1 MAEANFSVFQDQF
14 SCPICL
20 DLFKN
25 PVTIHCGH
33 SFCMDCIAGC
43 WNEEDL
49 KGVYNCPQ
57 CRQTFT
63 PRPVLGKNT
72 ILADMVEMLKKSG
85 IHSDPPT
92 VTYAEPGDV
101 ECGVCT
107 GRKQKAVKSC
117 LVCLSSYCE
126 THFSAHNDLFP
137 GRKHKMVD
145 ADGKLEDLICS
156 QHDKLLE
163 VFCRTDQK
171 CICMLCVMDEHSGHK
186 TVSVAAERTDKQKEL
201 GQSQRR
207 CQQTIQEKQKHLQEL
222 KEAVRLMKQ
231 SAQAAVEDTE
241 GIFTEMISSIRRRC
255 SEVTKLIRDQE
266 RAGVTQ
272 AEECMETLEREIAEL
287 KRRDAELEQLSKT
300 QDHTSFLQSFQS
312 LCSLTD
318 QEPSSSD
325 ISVCSDVSFERV
337 RQSVAQLKDKLE
349 DFLKQGACSIA
360 ETAKL
365 ISLFLPCESL
375 TRRDFLKYSCQLN
388 LDPITAH
395 GRLHLSDRNKEITC
409 EIERQQ
415 CPDNPERFE
424 RWQQVLCKE
433 SVSGRCYWEVEWS
446 GLNAYSQE
454 VFVALSSKEIT
465 RKGRNK
471 ARFGY
476 NQHSWSLCC
485 SHTACSFIHN
495 EQETNLNVVPST
507 RIGAYVDHKA
517 GILCFYNICGDTMT
531 LLHKVE
537 TTFSQPLYP
546 GFWLAKRSKIH
557 LCN

>member
-20 DLFKN
+20 DLLKN
-25 PVTIHCGH
+25 PVAIHCGH
-33 SFCMDCIAGC
+33 SFCMDCIAGF

-49 KGVYNCPQ
+49 KGVYSCPQ

-126 THFSAHNDLFP
+126 SHLRAHDDLFP

-156 QHDKLLE
+156 QHDKRLE
-163 VFCRTDQK
+163 VFCRTDQT

-186 TVSVAAERTDKQKEL
+186 TVSVAAERTDKQKQL

-241 GIFTEMISSIRRRC
+241 GIFTEIISSIRRRC

-266 RAGVTQ
+266 RADVTQ

-312 LCSLTD
+312 LCSLPD
-318 QEPSSSD
+318 HEDSSSAM
-325 ISVCSDVSFERV
+325 SVCSDVSFERV

-360 ETAKL
+360 ETGMD
-365 ISLFLPCESL
+365 C
-375 TRRDFLKYSCQLN
+375 LN
-388 LDPITAH
+388 
-395 GRLHLSDRNKEITC
+395 K
-409 EIERQQ
+409 
-415 CPDNPERFE
+415 
-424 RWQQVLCKE
+424 
-433 SVSGRCYWEVEWS
+433 
-446 GLNAYSQE
+446 
-454 VFVALSSKEIT
+454 
-465 RKGRNK
+465 
-471 ARFGY
+471 
-476 NQHSWSLCC
+476 
-485 SHTACSFIHN
+485 
-495 EQETNLNVVPST
+495 
-507 RIGAYVDHKA
+507 
-517 GILCFYNICGDTMT
+517 
-531 LLHKVE
+531 
-537 TTFSQPLYP
+537 
-546 GFWLAKRSKIH
+546 
-557 LCN
+557 